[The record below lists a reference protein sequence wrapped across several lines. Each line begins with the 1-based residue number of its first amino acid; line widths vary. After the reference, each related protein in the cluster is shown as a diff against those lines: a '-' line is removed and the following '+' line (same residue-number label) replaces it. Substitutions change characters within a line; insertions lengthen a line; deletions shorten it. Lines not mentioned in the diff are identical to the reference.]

1 MKITKVSNS
10 ENYIPSLIN
19 RQFWQII
26 NFYNTFIFADLS
38 CRQEDDHSMIEEV
51 ATEKVTIEEVAI
63 EKDPLTF
70 SNSNKQPNNVCNN

>member
-1 MKITKVSNS
+1 MTKVSNLG
-10 ENYIPSLIN
+10 NNILSLTI
-19 RQFWQII
+19 RQFWQIL

-38 CRQEDDHSMIEEV
+38 CRQEDHSMIEEV

-70 SNSNKQPNNVCNN
+70 SNLTSKQRM